1 MNTVPDPIIPLD
13 CDLSSNQ
20 SFLHVMDL
28 NIKAIKLR
36 AKEKSKATRCD
47 AIRRATPSWL
57 SKEQK
62 TGIQSVYDCARSMTL
77 SSGILHHVDH
87 IIPLKGR
94 AVCGLHVSWNL
105 QVLTRDENVRKSNKV
120 CS

>member
-1 MNTVPDPIIPLD
+1 MSRLGPL
-13 CDLSSNQ
+13 SKNE
-20 SFLHVMDL
+20 SFRAVMDM
-28 NIKAIKLR
+28 NFEAIR
-36 AKEKSKATRCD
+36 RSRREHEKQNRHD
-47 AIRRATPSWL
+47 ALRRATPRWL
-57 SKEQK
+57 STEQK
-62 TGIQSVYDCARSMTL
+62 TAIQSVYDRARSMTL